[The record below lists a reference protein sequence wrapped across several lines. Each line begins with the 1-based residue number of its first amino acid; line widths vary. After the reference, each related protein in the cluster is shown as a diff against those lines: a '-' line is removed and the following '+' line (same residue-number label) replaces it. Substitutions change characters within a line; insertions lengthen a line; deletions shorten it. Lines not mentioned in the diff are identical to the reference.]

1 MKEGAEGHAGE
12 PQQPTPGRVPHYEL
26 YDNKDSFTVPP
37 THPLSHIAY
46 DVAPVKLPS
55 GDVSSRPVL
64 LSQPSTPVHERGYP
78 GPGERLSH
86 AQAAAM
92 HSPAPSS
99 PAAHAPVDAYGGSP
113 MLQNQLMQMQSQL
126 SMMSQLALANTHQAS
141 PSPAAAQRDSMLCF
155 TLGERIGALHKHE
168 EATKEGLSALKKGME
183 DNIKDIYDMRSK
195 VAIVESELTQEQRS
209 AKAIR
214 QHCQALDSTSQEHSQ
229 VISRLEGDIQHE
241 KSAAKTFKQAVE
253 SKIADLAKTGRSCA
267 ASITDIG
274 KQLIQVENTNK
285 HTTADQAEL
294 KERLQALRDQCQG
307 ICERMQA
314 VELHWARD
322 REQQKKRSKEVD
334 ETLRVNREE
343 AQKQLRSLERH
354 MQDLVQQNSDHLQ
367 QQLQALRQD
376 LSSLSPTIHQLLA
389 SGAASQGMAGPVT
402 MFALQALLP
411 FLSSERLA
419 GIGSWLASVYR
430 KDWKLLPHLRSIWCV
445 VLLCDLGVRV
455 VDWYFPWFSGILGPA
470 LKLNVLSGN
479 TLLVLRI
486 LRVFF
491 EVGMMAQLLLS
502 IYEFWQRFLANLKE
516 RVRAHAKSAKRYAVT
531 TAKVTAY
538 CSVPTVMITAGLLYY
553 YKDTV
558 TAQAALGPLRATQPL
573 VGLYARRTARMGMKP
588 VRFVSSSV
596 SNYLA

>member
-1 MKEGAEGHAGE
+1 MAH
-12 PQQPTPGRVPHYEL
+12 HM
-26 YDNKDSFTVPP
+26 
-37 THPLSHIAY
+37 PL
-46 DVAPVKLPS
+46 
-55 GDVSSRPVL
+55 
-64 LSQPSTPVHERGYP
+64 
-78 GPGERLSH
+78 
-86 AQAAAM
+86 
-92 HSPAPSS
+92 
-99 PAAHAPVDAYGGSP
+99 DAYGSSP
-113 MLQNQLMQMQSQL
+113 MLQSQLMQMQSQL
-126 SMMSQLALANTHQAS
+126 SMMSQLALANTQQA
-141 PSPAAAQRDSMLCF
+141 PASPAAAQRDSMLCF

-168 EATKEGLSALKKGME
+168 EATKEDLSALKKGME
-183 DNIKDIYDMRSK
+183 DNIKDIYEMRSK

-209 AKAIR
+209 SKALR
-214 QHCQALDSTSQEHSQ
+214 QHSQALDATAQEHSQ

-253 SKIADLAKTGRSCA
+253 AKMTELAKSGRSCA
-267 ASITDIG
+267 AALTDIG

-285 HTTADQAEL
+285 RTTEDQAEL
-294 KERLQALRDQCQG
+294 KDRLETLRDQCQA

-419 GIGSWLASVYR
+419 GIGSWLARLYR

-455 VDWYFPWFSGILGPA
+455 VDWYFPWFSGVLGPA
-470 LKLNVLSGN
+470 LRLNVLSGN

-486 LRVFF
+486 LRVFL
-491 EVGMMAQLLLS
+491 EVGMMAQLMLS
-502 IYEFWQRFLANLKE
+502 MYEFWQRFVASLKE
-516 RVRAHAKSAKRYAVT
+516 RIQVHAKSAKDLALK
-531 TAKVTAY
+531 TAKVAVY
-538 CSVPTVMITAGLLYY
+538 CSVPAVVLTAGLVYY
-553 YKDTV
+553 YRDSA
-558 TAQAALGPLRATQPL
+558 TAQAAIGPLIASRPL
-573 VGLYARRTARMGMKP
+573 VGLYARRSARLGMQP
-588 VRFVSSSV
+588 VRVLTRSV
-596 SNYLA
+596 GKYLA